1 MAAKPSVG
9 FVGVGNMGWPMAACL
24 VKAGFDVHVN
34 DSRREVANNFVQQIG
49 GDAPDSLRQLAA
61 ASDVVITMLPTS
73 AIVEQVLASG
83 DDNVMAG
90 MKPGTVVIE
99 MSSGVPSVTQML
111 AERVMELGGHMID
124 APVSGGVPR
133 AKTGELAI
141 MVGGDSAII
150 DSVMPVLSAM
160 GTSVLRTGAVG
171 SGQAMKAL
179 NNLVSAGG
187 FLIGI
192 EALLIGQRFG
202 LDPAVMVDVL
212 NAATGM
218 NNSTQKKFK
227 QFVLSRK
234 VQRRLHHGA
243 AGEGSVDR
251 AAGRT
256 RDRNADAFVG
266 AHQGDGGCR
275 TGDVRFRCRS
285 YRDGEAVRAAG
296 GDAAWQGPVG
306 RGYPG
311 HLFTHRCHRP
321 SQVRPGLPIS
331 KLRHFSPGSLLARS
345 AYATLSHRASR
356 MKSTTVCTVRIA
368 DITPE

>member
-1 MAAKPSVG
+1 MADKPSVG

-24 VKAGFDVHVN
+24 VKAGFTVHVN
-34 DSRREVANNFVQQIG
+34 DSRREVANNFVQQVG
-49 GDAPDSLRQLAA
+49 GDAPDTLRQLGA
-61 ASDVVITMLPTS
+61 ASGVVITMLPTS
-73 AIVEQVLASG
+73 VIVEQVLMGG
-83 DDNVMAG
+83 DDNLVAA

-99 MSSGVPSVTQML
+99 MSSGVPSVTQLL
-111 AERVMELGGHMID
+111 AERVMELGGQLID

-160 GTSVLRTGAVG
+160 GTTVLRTGAVG

-179 NNLVSAGG
+179 NNLVSSGG

-234 VQRRLHHGA
+234 FNAGFTMGLMAKDLSIALQVARETGTPSPLSALTKEMVAAAQAMFGSDADHTEMAKLCERL
-243 AGEGSVDR
+243 
-251 AAGRT
+251 
-256 RDRNADAFVG
+256 ADTQLG
-266 AHQGDGGCR
+266 KG
-275 TGDVRFRCRS
+275 
-285 YRDGEAVRAAG
+285 
-296 GDAAWQGPVG
+296 
-306 RGYPG
+306 
-311 HLFTHRCHRP
+311 
-321 SQVRPGLPIS
+321 
-331 KLRHFSPGSLLARS
+331 
-345 AYATLSHRASR
+345 
-356 MKSTTVCTVRIA
+356 
-368 DITPE
+368 